1 MAVITISRKF
11 GAGGKTLG
19 EMLVKNLGYTLFDHE
34 LIQLVSE
41 TTKVSEKG
49 VEFFEKESSG
59 IVRNFIRSL
68 VPKPLSGLVPRA
80 VGDMKGKKKPDD
92 IINEEVYVDVLH
104 DIIHKI
110 AEGDN
115 AVIIGRAAQY
125 ILKDHPNIF
134 HILATAKIEDREKF
148 LVDKYGVTPQEAAKA
163 VDVEDKRRLNLYRK
177 FGKDDY
183 DKSHTYHLVINTSK
197 INLETGCELICELI
211 KS

>member
-1 MAVITISRKF
+1 MAVITISRQF

-41 TTKVSEKG
+41 TAKVSEKG

-59 IVRNFIRSL
+59 IVRNFIRSM
-68 VPKPLSGLVPRA
+68 VPKPLSGLIPRA
-80 VGDMKGKKKPDD
+80 VGDMKGEKKPDD

-104 DIIHKI
+104 DIIRKI

-125 ILKDHPNIF
+125 ILKDRPNTF
-134 HILATAKIEDREKF
+134 HILATANIEDRESF

-163 VDVEDKRRLNLYRK
+163 VEVENKRRLNLYRK

-183 DKSHTYHLVINTSK
+183 DKPHAYHLVINTSK
-197 INLETGCELICELI
+197 INLESGCELICELI